1 MLLKDYR
8 KRPSA
13 SKLKTLLMKSEY
25 YDKLYSSP
33 KSRNTRLE
41 IIKRS
46 SNSSNSNK
54 SDKSDKLDELNNFNN
69 SNNGKKDSGKL
80 LDICLTDAH
89 GDEYRIPRLD
99 IGDTDN
105 DIV

>member
-41 IIKRS
+41 LLRRSRDSDS
-46 SNSSNSNK
+46 SNNTNSP
-54 SDKSDKLDELNNFNN
+54 NN
-69 SNNGKKDSGKL
+69 SEKDSRKL
-80 LDICLTDAH
+80 SDICITDVH
-89 GDEYRIPRLD
+89 GEEYKIPKLN
-99 IGDTDN
+99 IGDGYD
-105 DIV
+105 DII